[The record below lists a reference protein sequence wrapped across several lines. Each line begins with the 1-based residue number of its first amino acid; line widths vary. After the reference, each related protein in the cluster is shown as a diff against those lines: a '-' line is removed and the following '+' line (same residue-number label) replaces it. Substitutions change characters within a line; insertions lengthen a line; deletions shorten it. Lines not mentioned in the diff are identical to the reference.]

1 MEIGLPYL
9 MQLNN
14 KYLKPDSLSIQIFKS
29 GLFFCT
35 KKENYFFDFKDLNFD
50 SISVKNFI
58 KKNKI
63 EFDFVEVI
71 LFDENSIII
80 PDDFFDERKIENIVS
95 TSMPLKSDYLVYDKI
110 FDTRQVVLYYLKKEN
125 KKIINDFFPKAEI
138 KHFTTQLFKVL
149 SKFSKNNYKKNM
161 FINLRDN
168 FFDIFIYHSNQLLF
182 FNTFNHETIEDFLY
196 YVFYVIEIQG
206 INQIESN
213 VFFLGKNDKFNTYY
227 NSFSKFYNSA
237 KFLNSQAPN
246 ISQSNHECPLFLDIF
261 E

>member
-1 MEIGLPYL
+1 M
-9 MQLNN
+9 
-14 KYLKPDSLSIQIFKS
+14 
-29 GLFFCT
+29 
-35 KKENYFFDFKDLNFD
+35 
-50 SISVKNFI
+50 
-58 KKNKI
+58 
-63 EFDFVEVI
+63 
-71 LFDENSIII
+71 DENSIII

-138 KHFTTQLFKVL
+138 KHFTTQLFEVL
-149 SKFSKNNYKKNM
+149 TKFSKNNYKKNM
-161 FINLRDN
+161 FINLRAN

-182 FNTFNHETIEDFLY
+182 FNTFNHKTIEGFSN

>member
-1 MEIGLPYL
+1 
-9 MQLNN
+9 
-14 KYLKPDSLSIQIFKS
+14 
-29 GLFFCT
+29 
-35 KKENYFFDFKDLNFD
+35 
-50 SISVKNFI
+50 
-58 KKNKI
+58 
-63 EFDFVEVI
+63 
-71 LFDENSIII
+71 
-80 PDDFFDERKIENIVS
+80 
-95 TSMPLKSDYLVYDKI
+95 
-110 FDTRQVVLYYLKKEN
+110 
-125 KKIINDFFPKAEI
+125 
-138 KHFTTQLFKVL
+138 
-149 SKFSKNNYKKNM
+149 M
-161 FINLRDN
+161 FINLRAN

-182 FNTFNHETIEDFLY
+182 FNTFNHKTIEDFLY